1 MLTSYDGQSITYDAI
16 GNPLSY
22 YNGQRYTMRR
32 NNGRQLD
39 EVEVGGKEYTYTYD
53 ANGQRM
59 SKTLMNEY
67 TEDMCSVISY
77 AKLVYGKGHRR
88 EQPMVVLLD

>member
-1 MLTSYDGQSITYDAI
+1 
-16 GNPLSY
+16 
-22 YNGQRYTMRR
+22 MRR

-77 AKLVYGKGHRR
+77 AKLVYGKGHWR
-88 EQPMVVLLD
+88 EPPLVGLLV

>member
-1 MLTSYDGQSITYDAI
+1 
-16 GNPLSY
+16 
-22 YNGQRYTMRR
+22 MRC

-39 EVEVGGKEYTYTYD
+39 EVEVSGKEYTYTYD

-59 SKTLMNEY
+59 SKTMMNEY

-77 AKLVYGKGHRR
+77 AKLGYGKGHWR
-88 EQPMVVLLD
+88 EQPLVALLD